1 MRAQMPRRYVEAASP
16 RSGQIG
22 PNGNARRPHPV
33 RQNERLLCLAAVLI
47 FPQPLQPPDTSSC
60 DMHPRSSSGLRL
72 SVFMLTPENFVVW
85 CTSRT
90 LSMAQ
95 LCKNGQP
102 AYKKIQGTILKR
114 LESGQLKPGDMVASE
129 RELAKIH
136 RVSLMTARH
145 ALSELER
152 EGMVVRRRG
161 AGTFVAP
168 PKIHFNRLMS
178 YTELMAGRSLT
189 ARSKLLSLQ
198 TVEDE
203 QEIAAR
209 LALPNGGRLLR
220 LERLRQG
227 GEEPFALEICYMSAE
242 IFEGLSRTAVE
253 RGSLF
258 TLLEQEFG
266 VELAYADE
274 EIDATAADARM

>member
-1 MRAQMPRRYVEAASP
+1 MLRT
-16 RSGQIG
+16 
-22 PNGNARRPHPV
+22 
-33 RQNERLLCLAAVLI
+33 RQNG
-47 FPQPLQPPDTSSC
+47 
-60 DMHPRSSSGLRL
+60 M
-72 SVFMLTPENFVVW
+72 
-85 CTSRT
+85 
-90 LSMAQ
+90 
-95 LCKNGQP
+95 P
-102 AYKKIQGTILKR
+102 AYKRIQGIILKR
-114 LESGQLKPGDMVASE
+114 IESGQLKPGDEVSSE
-129 RELAKIH
+129 RELARIH
-136 RVSLMTARH
+136 KVSLMTARH
-145 ALSELER
+145 ALAELER
-152 EGMVVRRRG
+152 EGMVERRRG

-189 ARSKLLSLQ
+189 SRSKLISLQ

-242 IFEGLSRTAVE
+242 SFPGLNRAALE

-258 TLLEQEFG
+258 MILEHEFG

-274 EIDATAADARM
+274 EIDATAADTRMAKLFSVPKGAPLLRVRQVIYSGKGLPIIYMLGLYRSDRHNLTIRRYRSKQS